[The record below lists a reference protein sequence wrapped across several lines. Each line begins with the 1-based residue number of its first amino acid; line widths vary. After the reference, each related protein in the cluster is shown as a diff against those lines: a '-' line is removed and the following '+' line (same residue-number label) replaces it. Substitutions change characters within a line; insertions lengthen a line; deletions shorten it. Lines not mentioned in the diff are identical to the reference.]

1 MTAGDVF
8 ASEAFQ
14 KCADFHGHI
23 CPGLV
28 IGFQAAKCALEWLQ
42 ANRAEDE
49 EIIAIVET
57 DACCADAIQVL
68 TGCTFGKGNFFYKD
82 YGKNVFTFASRES
95 GKGVRIAM
103 KPDALDLDKR
113 HQELMDKLRAGTAS
127 EAERREFEKCH
138 LQRSND
144 IMNLDPHK
152 LFNVRS
158 VKVSMPSMARVEPSK
173 PCSRCGE
180 PTMGTKLKQIDGDLI
195 CGGCLENA

>member
-28 IGFQAAKCALEWLQ
+28 IGFQASKCALEWLQ

-173 PCSRCGE
+173 PCSRCSE

-195 CGGCLENA
+195 CGGCLENF